1 MTPHQALEE
10 LTRRDFAGWRAEAD
24 RAAIAKTFRFA
35 DFDAAFAWMSKVA
48 VVAAAADHHPEWRN
62 VYNRV
67 EVVLTTHDAGGV
79 TEKDLALAAAMEA
92 TAAS

>member
-1 MTPHQALEE
+1 MTPDQALED
-10 LTRRDFAGWRAEAD
+10 LARRGFSDWRASED
-24 RAAIAKTFRFA
+24 RPAIVRTFRFA

-79 TEKDLALAAAMEA
+79 TAKDLALAAAMEA
-92 TAAS
+92 AAAC